1 MSEDYSKAIPI
12 PGPES
17 IPFWEGTR
25 KHHLM
30 IQKCNEC
37 GHHWFPP
44 STVCTECGSNNIE
57 WVQSSGKGKIFSFVI
72 FHRLYHK
79 GWDGEIPYVVAVIEL
94 EEGARL
100 LSNIINTPPD
110 NVKCDMPVK
119 VVFEEATN
127 NLTLPKFTPALTN

>member
-25 KHHLM
+25 KHYLM

-44 STVCTECGSNNIE
+44 STVCKECGSNNIE

-79 GWDGEIPYVVAVIEL
+79 GWNGEIPYVVAVIEL

>member
-1 MSEDYSKAIPI
+1 M
-12 PGPES
+12 
-17 IPFWEGTR
+17 
-25 KHHLM
+25 
-30 IQKCNEC
+30 
-37 GHHWFPP
+37 
-44 STVCTECGSNNIE
+44 
-57 WVQSSGKGKIFSFVI
+57 I

-100 LSNIINTPPD
+100 LSNIINTPPN

-127 NLTLPKFTPALTN
+127 NLTLPKFTPTLTN